1 MKRIVGIA
9 LIVVAALTVAGTF
22 AACGCQEQAVEN
34 TTGTIDVAKD
44 AAAKAE
50 LVLIKTA
57 VQSYVISNGALPP
70 DASQATLGGFVQPW
84 PTNPFT
90 NAPMKQGDGAGDY
103 VYTPGAGTDFTLAVH
118 LSDGSTATAP

>member
-9 LIVVAALTVAGTF
+9 LIVALALAATGAFAG
-22 AACGCQEQAVEN
+22 CGCQEQAVEQ
-34 TTGTIDVAKD
+34 TTGQIDVAKD

-50 LVLIKTA
+50 LVPIKTA
-57 VQSYVISNGALPP
+57 VQSYIATNGTLPP

-90 NAPMKQGDGAGDY
+90 NAPMKEGDGAGDY
-103 VYTPGAGTDFTLAVH
+103 AYAPGTGTAYTLTVN
-118 LSDGSTATAP
+118 LSDGSTYTAP

>member
-1 MKRIVGIA
+1 MKRIAGIA
-9 LIVVAALTVAGTF
+9 LIVVVALAVTGAFAG
-22 AACGCQEQAVEN
+22 CGCQEKAVEN

-50 LVLIKTA
+50 LVPIKTA
-57 VQSYVISNGALPP
+57 VQSYVVSNGALPP
-70 DASQATLGGFVQPW
+70 DASQATLGGYVQPW

-90 NAPMKQGDGAGDY
+90 NAPMKQGDGVGDY

-118 LSDGSTATAP
+118 LSDGSTAAAP